1 MTDLHRRSEAF
12 AALADPSRLRVVDLL
27 TVSDLSPGE
36 ISSRLGMASNLVAFH
51 VRVLEERGI
60 VRRIRSEGDK
70 RRTYLRFV
78 PEVFESMQPAPVR
91 VSGRVIF
98 VCTANSARSQL
109 AEALWPSVSDVPAI
123 SAGTDPGLAV
133 NKAAVA
139 AARRHGLEL
148 SRAAHPKSLDAVYES
163 GDFLISVCD
172 RAHERLAGR
181 DDAHWSIPDPAPV
194 ATAAAFDR
202 TVGELRGRLARFA
215 PRVTAS

>member
-1 MTDLHRRSEAF
+1 MPDLHRRSEAF

-60 VRRIRSEGDK
+60 VQRIRSEGDK

-78 PEVFESMQPAPVR
+78 PELFEPMQPAPVR

-109 AEALWPSVSDVPAI
+109 AEALWPFVSDVPAI
-123 SAGTDPGLAV
+123 SAGTNPGLTV
-133 NKAAVA
+133 NEAAVA
-139 AARRHGLEL
+139 AARRHGFAL
-148 SRAAHPKSLDAVYES
+148 SPGAHPKSLDAVYEND
-163 GDFLISVCD
+163 DFLISVCD

-181 DDAHWSIPDPAPV
+181 DNAHWSIPDPALV

-202 TVGELRGRLARFA
+202 TVDELRGRLARFA